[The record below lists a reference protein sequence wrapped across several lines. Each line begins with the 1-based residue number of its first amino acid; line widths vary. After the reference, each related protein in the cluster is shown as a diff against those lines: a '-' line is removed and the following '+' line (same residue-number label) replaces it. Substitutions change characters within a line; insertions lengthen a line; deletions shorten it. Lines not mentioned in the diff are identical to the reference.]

1 MCDRGRA
8 TWARVLLTLV
18 VAGVCVGPG
27 FAQGQRK
34 EADAKKVVRN
44 ADPSLTP
51 VVSPGTAFTYRVSLK
66 KGYSFDTGHNDGIV
80 ASVVRGNVIVGD
92 MRRVSARIF
101 ELDLSSENNGVGGSI
116 ALRIN
121 VTNSKGRLK
130 FVRSAVTFAL
140 PGGNE
145 LVTVSPDDKT
155 ILGRFPVGSRPT
167 GVDAGG
173 LNQQQFTL
181 AFVCNAG
188 SNTVSI
194 VDVPSNT
201 LRMTVGV
208 GSQPSFVSVAGLF
221 GFQTAFVTN
230 AGSDNV
236 TAIDVQT
243 LSVVAT
249 IPVGD
254 NPQGIA
260 RGGVPNLTERLYV
273 ANHDDNT
280 VSVIDAQTR
289 AVVDV
294 VAVGN
299 GPTGVAVNGPQGSQ
313 IVAVTNELDNT
324 VTLIDANDDS
334 VLSTIK
340 VGNRPVAITSAGSA
354 LNLFYVAN
362 KQSNSVSVIE
372 TRTLTETARIAVG
385 TQPDAVTVALA
396 SNIEE
401 LYVANAG
408 DGTLSVVDTI
418 RLRTVLA
425 IPIGGTPRG
434 LAISGPIGLSRVL
447 VTN

>member
-51 VVSPGTAFTYRVSLK
+51 VVSPGTSFTYRVSLK

-299 GPTGVAVNGPQGSQ
+299 GPTGDRGQRASGIADRRRDERARQHGHAHRCERRFGAQYGQGRQ
-313 IVAVTNELDNT
+313 PARRHNVGRIGAQPLLRREQAIQLRQRHRNTNT
-324 VTLIDANDDS
+324 H
-334 VLSTIK
+334 
-340 VGNRPVAITSAGSA
+340 
-354 LNLFYVAN
+354 
-362 KQSNSVSVIE
+362 
-372 TRTLTETARIAVG
+372 ETARIAVG
-385 TQPDAVTVALA
+385 TQPGCRDGRA
-396 SNIEE
+396 SPRTSKSSTSPTP
-401 LYVANAG
+401 
-408 DGTLSVVDTI
+408 GTEHSPWSTLFDCARCSRSRSEARLGGSRYRDRSV
-418 RLRTVLA
+418 
-425 IPIGGTPRG
+425 
-434 LAISGPIGLSRVL
+434 SRVCS
-447 VTN
+447 